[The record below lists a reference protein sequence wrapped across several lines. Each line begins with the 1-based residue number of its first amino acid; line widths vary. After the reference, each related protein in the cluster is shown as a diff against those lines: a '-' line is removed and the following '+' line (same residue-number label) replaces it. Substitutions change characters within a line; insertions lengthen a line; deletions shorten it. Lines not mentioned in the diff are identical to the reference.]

1 MGNDES
7 DDNEQESN
15 CVIDQNR
22 NTVRFKGKQGEGNI
36 DEGHDGLDVVT
47 NLEEKMNICIFKKYI
62 EVQDILLFIIFQLL
76 G

>member
-1 MGNDES
+1 M
-7 DDNEQESN
+7 QA
-15 CVIDQNR
+15 
-22 NTVRFKGKQGEGNI
+22 GEGNI

-47 NLEEKMNICIFKKYI
+47 NLEEMNICIFDKYI